1 MEALLAAREAEVVET
16 FEALGD
22 PFARYEYLIELGKAL
37 PPLPEELRTDTFRV
51 RGCQAQV
58 WIVPELRDGRL
69 HLRGDSDALI
79 TRGLVA
85 LLVDVLSGLPPAVVA
100 DAELGFLKDI
110 GLDEH
115 LSATR
120 RNGLAAMVARL
131 KAYARACMA

>member
-1 MEALLAAREAEVVET
+1 MDATLAAREAEIVET

-22 PFARYEYLIELGKAL
+22 PFARYEHLIELGRAL
-37 PPLPEELRTDTFRV
+37 PELPDEYRTDTFRV

-58 WIVPELRDGRL
+58 WLVPELRDGRL
-69 HLRGDSDALI
+69 VILGDSDALI

-85 LLVDVLSGLPPAVVA
+85 LLIEVLSDLPPAVVA
-100 DAELGFLKDI
+100 DAELGFLREI

-120 RNGLAAMVARL
+120 RNGLAAMVTRL
-131 KAYARACMA
+131 KAYAQTLA

>member
-1 MEALLAAREAEVVET
+1 MDATLAAREAEIVET

-22 PFARYEYLIELGKAL
+22 TFARYEYLIELGRDL
-37 PPLPEELRTDTFRV
+37 PPLPDEFKNDTFRV

-58 WIVPELRDGRL
+58 WLVPELRGERL

-85 LLVDVLSGLPPAVVA
+85 LLVETLTDLPPAVVA
-100 DAELGFLKDI
+100 EAELGFLKDI

-120 RNGLAAMVARL
+120 RNGLAAMVTRL
-131 KAYARACMA
+131 KAYAQTLAG

>member
-1 MEALLAAREAEVVET
+1 MDATLAAREAEIVDT

-22 PFARYEYLIELGKAL
+22 TFARYEYLIELGRAL
-37 PPLPEELRTDTFRV
+37 PELPEEFRTDTFKV

-58 WIVPELRDGRL
+58 WLVPGLRDGRL
-69 HLRGDSDALI
+69 VIQGDSDALI

-85 LLVDVLSGLPPAVVA
+85 LLIEALSGLPPAVVA
-100 DAELGFLKDI
+100 DAELGFLKAI

-131 KAYARACMA
+131 KAYANTLS

>member
-1 MEALLAAREAEVVET
+1 MDAALAAREAEIVET

-22 PFARYEYLIELGKAL
+22 PFARYEYLIELGRELPAL
-37 PPLPEELRTDTFRV
+37 PDEYRTDTFRV

-58 WIVPELRDGRL
+58 WLVPKLRDGRL
-69 HLRGDSDALI
+69 VILGDSDALI

-85 LLVDVLSGLPPAVVA
+85 LLIEVLSDLPPAVVA
-100 DAELGFLKDI
+100 DAELGFLKEI

-120 RNGLAAMVARL
+120 RNGLAAMVTRL
-131 KAYARACMA
+131 KAYAQTLA